1 MVRIRLRRTGLKHQ
15 TTYRIMAAD
24 KESPRDGRFLEILGS
39 YNPRTNPST
48 VEINEARVYDWMNQG
63 AQPSDSVIMVFKSV
77 GLLDR
82 YARLKAGESR
92 EALLEE
98 SKTAYEKHAA
108 GSKTGAMPTE
118 VKKAAPKKATKETPA
133 AAPKAEPAAAAVPA
147 PEVVVP
153 APEVVAETAPEAVAE
168 VAPVVEA
175 AAEPVIEAAA
185 EPVVEAAPE
194 AVAEASPEPVA
205 EAAPVIE
212 AAVEPTVEAAAET
225 PAETKPE

>member
-48 VEINEARVYDWMNQG
+48 VEINEERVYHWMNQG
-63 AQPSDSVIMVFKSV
+63 AQPSDSVVMVFKSV

-82 YARLKAGESR
+82 YARLKAGESK

-98 SKTAYEKHAA
+98 SKAAYEKHAA

-118 VKKAAPKKATKETPA
+118 VKKASPKKAAKETPT
-133 AAPKAEPAAAAVPA
+133 AAPKAEPKAAAAP
-147 PEVVVP
+147 
-153 APEVVAETAPEAVAE
+153 APEAVAE

-175 AAEPVIEAAA
+175 AAEPKVETAPEAAA
-185 EPVVEAAPE
+185 EAAPVVEASAEPAVEAAPE
-194 AVAEASPEPVA
+194 AAA
-205 EAAPVIE
+205 EAAPI
-212 AAVEPTVEAAAET
+212 AEAAAET
-225 PAETKPE
+225 TVEAVTKTPAETKAE

>member
-153 APEVVAETAPEAVAE
+153 APEVVAETAAA

-175 AAEPVIEAAA
+175 AAEPVVEAAA

-212 AAVEPTVEAAAET
+212 AAAEPTVEAAAET
-225 PAETKPE
+225 PVETKPE

>member
-133 AAPKAEPAAAAVPA
+133 AAPKAEPTAAAVPA

-153 APEVVAETAPEAVAE
+153 APEVVAEAAAEAAAE
-168 VAPVVEA
+168 VAPEVEAAAETAAEAAAESVVEA
-175 AAEPVIEAAA
+175 AAES
-185 EPVVEAAPE
+185 VVEAAPE
-194 AVAEASPEPVA
+194 PVA
-205 EAAPVIE
+205 ESAPVIE

-225 PAETKPE
+225 PVETKPE

>member
-48 VEINEARVYDWMNQG
+48 VEINESRVYDWMNQG

-82 YARLKAGESR
+82 YARLKTGESR

-108 GSKTGAMPTE
+108 GSKTGALPAE
-118 VKKAAPKKATKETPA
+118 VKKAAPKKAAKETPA
-133 AAPKAEPAAAAVPA
+133 AAPKAEPAAVAAPA

-153 APEVVAETAPEAVAE
+153 APEAVAETAPEAATE
-168 VAPVVEA
+168 AAPVVEA

-185 EPVVEAAPE
+185 ESVVEAAPE
-194 AVAEASPEPVA
+194 AVAEV
-205 EAAPVIE
+205 APVIE
-212 AAVEPTVEAAAET
+212 AAAEPAVEAAAET
-225 PAETKPE
+225 PAETPAETKPE

>member
-153 APEVVAETAPEAVAE
+153 APEVVAETAAEAAAE
-168 VAPVVEA
+168 VAPVV
-175 AAEPVIEAAA
+175 EAAA

-225 PAETKPE
+225 PVETKPE

>member
-153 APEVVAETAPEAVAE
+153 APEVVAETAAA

-175 AAEPVIEAAA
+175 AAEPVVEAAA

-212 AAVEPTVEAAAET
+212 AAAEPTVEAAAET

>member
-48 VEINEARVYDWMNQG
+48 VEINESRVYDWMNQG

-82 YARLKAGESR
+82 YARLKTGESR

-153 APEVVAETAPEAVAE
+153 APEVVAETAAE

-175 AAEPVIEAAA
+175 AAEPVVEAAA

-212 AAVEPTVEAAAET
+212 AAAEPTVEAAAET

>member
-153 APEVVAETAPEAVAE
+153 APEVVAETAAE
-168 VAPVVEA
+168 VAPVVES
-175 AAEPVIEAAA
+175 AAEPVVEAAA

-212 AAVEPTVEAAAET
+212 AAAEPTVEAAAET

>member
-147 PEVVVP
+147 PEVVVQ
-153 APEVVAETAPEAVAE
+153 APEVVAETAAEAAAE

-175 AAEPVIEAAA
+175 AAEPVVEAAA

-212 AAVEPTVEAAAET
+212 AAAEPTVEAAAET